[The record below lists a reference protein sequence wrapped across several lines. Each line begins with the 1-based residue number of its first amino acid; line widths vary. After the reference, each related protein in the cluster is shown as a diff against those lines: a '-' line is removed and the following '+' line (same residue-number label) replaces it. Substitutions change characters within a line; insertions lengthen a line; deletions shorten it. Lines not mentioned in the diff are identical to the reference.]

1 MEGVNVM
8 VRERINLR
16 QALLEDLYD
25 YHFTSGGDAYLIE
38 EFNEDGEQRLAYL
51 YLSEKGYLDLFV
63 DENGA
68 NANIIAAGIEIVEGG
83 RITVH

>member
-8 VRERINLR
+8 IRERINLR

-25 YHFTSGGDAYLIE
+25 YHFENGGDAYLIE
-38 EFNEDGEQRLAYL
+38 DFNEDGERRLAYL
-51 YLSEKGYLDLFV
+51 YLFEKGYVDLFI

-68 NANIIAAGIEIVEGG
+68 NTSIRAAGIEAVEGG
-83 RITVH
+83 RIKIH